1 MNDDFLVSL
10 GLELCQEFQEWSD
23 SLIDNWLNSIELL
36 EKDLQPLARLHL
48 AVEDLSE
55 ITDLFRDWEAW
66 LTADF
71 VPSLRSKNGEMSSLE
86 RDSFP
91 FDLGGNTSSLMSFSR
106 QSLASTSDYTQ
117 PNPRVRKKNYHPLQ
131 KEQENSYNIRQNKQ
145 ISFDDNHQANNIYP
159 QNNATKSQ
167 RELTNLVRDISG
179 ENLPLDSDNLNL
191 DLETNRWEN
200 PQQKTEIESDNP
212 SPKNWQEL
220 TDLVKNISEEN
231 LPLDSDKLNLETTPW
246 ESSRQKTEPK
256 NWQEL
261 TDLVKNISGENLPL
275 DSDKLNLETTR
286 WENSGQK
293 TEIESNNPSPKN
305 WQELTDLVRNISGE
319 NLPVDSD
326 NLNLETT
333 SWENSRQ
340 KTEPKN
346 WQELTDLVRDISGE
360 NLPLDS
366 ATTADIISQPAK
378 MLTIPPQLLQ
388 QSREK
393 LYYQINNINSNFSNI
408 QKTELEINKQ
418 ESENQ
423 SLNQHHSLQDTEQQA
438 IDLDYILE
446 TLQTKINQEYRRFYG
461 G

>member
-10 GLELCQEFQEWSD
+10 GLELYQEFQQWNY

-220 TDLVKNISEEN
+220 TDLVRDISAEN

-256 NWQEL
+256 NWREL
-261 TDLVKNISGENLPL
+261 TDVVRDISGDNLPL
-275 DSDKLNLETTR
+275 DSDNLNLETTP
-286 WENSGQK
+286 WQNSGQK

-305 WQELTDLVRNISGE
+305 WQELTDLVR
-319 NLPVDSD
+319 
-326 NLNLETT
+326 
-333 SWENSRQ
+333 
-340 KTEPKN
+340 
-346 WQELTDLVRDISGE
+346 DISGD

-366 ATTADIISQPAK
+366 ATAADIISQPAE